1 MAYEASLHIFKTEFW
16 ETVHRE
22 RAQCIMSSKADIVK
36 ELARLLG
43 MLARL
48 GKEVDREVRRG
59 LAEMLGVDENFL
71 LQKLYELNAKQQDP
85 EALKAEVIRALG
97 GDPEKL
103 ADKDFAEALSRVLG
117 VNLEAGRRVMIGFV
131 ASPFDD
137 AGQQVLELYEKLRTR
152 GLSENIVVEDFYTNV
167 VTVAD
172 LINKYTPSRLVVVS
186 VERKG
191 RSPGIY
197 VSRRDLRRK
206 TEAFQALEDI
216 RPSLD
221 GWVSV
226 DLLLDG
232 ITSFLTHWPR
242 EVVLVECEPGE
253 KLCEGLE
260 EVVLREAG
268 VKA

>member
-1 MAYEASLHIFKTEFW
+1 
-16 ETVHRE
+16 
-22 RAQCIMSSKADIVK
+22 MSEKDLVK

-48 GKEVDREVRRG
+48 GRDVDQEIKRG
-59 LAEMLGVDENFL
+59 LAEILGVDEKFL
-71 LQKLYELNAKQQDP
+71 LQKLYELRAKQQDV
-85 EALKAEVIRALG
+85 ETLKTEVIKALG
-97 GDPEKL
+97 GDPEEL
-103 ADKDFAEALSRVLG
+103 AHLDFAEALGRVLG
-117 VNLEAGRRVMIGFV
+117 INLEAGRRVMVGFV
-131 ASPFDD
+131 ASPLDD
-137 AGQQVLELYEKLRTR
+137 AGQQVLELYEKLRRR
-152 GLSENIVVEDFYTNV
+152 GLPENVVVEDFYTNV

-172 LINKYTPSRLVVVS
+172 LINEYTPSRLIVVS

-226 DLLLDG
+226 DVLLDG

-268 VKA
+268 VEA